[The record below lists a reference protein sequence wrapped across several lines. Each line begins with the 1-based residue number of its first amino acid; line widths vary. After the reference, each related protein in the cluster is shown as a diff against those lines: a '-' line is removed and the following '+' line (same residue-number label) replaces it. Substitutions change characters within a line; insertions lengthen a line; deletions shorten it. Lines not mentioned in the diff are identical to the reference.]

1 MTHTFE
7 VGTLEGA
14 RAYRYLND
22 AKIGLDL
29 IAVKMIFTLIRSH
42 PGRGW
47 LRPPMARHQRPA
59 TTSDHR
65 LDNIDLNAVKIIF
78 TALG

>member
-1 MTHTFE
+1 
-7 VGTLEGA
+7 
-14 RAYRYLND
+14 LND

-65 LDNIDLNAVKIIF
+65 L
-78 TALG
+78 